1 MPSEEEITRLRTL
14 IRRVEHDLD
23 NLSDEDR
30 QQIADAV
37 RVVRRTRQTVHLGMP
52 SIAPPSIDTQLEPDR

>member
-23 NLSDEDR
+23 NLNEQDR
-30 QQIADAV
+30 QQITDAI

-52 SIAPPSIDTQLEPDR
+52 SITPPSIDMRLEPDR